1 MPKKIKPIIFMF
13 ILIIPIAAYGTEP
26 IDSLKGPFDQIIQLL
41 KDPLL
46 QDVSQKDL
54 QREKIWEVVRGIFDF
69 REMGKR
75 ALARNWKKFT
85 PEQRQEFTYLFSKV
99 LGNSY
104 IGRIQGEYEDERI
117 VYQEQ
122 KKISNTKARVKTKIM
137 RRSTDIPVVYNMLQR
152 DGSWKIYD
160 VNIEGVSL
168 VKNYRTQFEKILMKD
183 PPATL
188 IDRLKKK
195 IELQEKK
202 AS

>member
-1 MPKKIKPIIFMF
+1 M
-13 ILIIPIAAYGTEP
+13 
-26 IDSLKGPFDQIIQLL
+26 
-41 KDPLL
+41 
-46 QDVSQKDL
+46 
-54 QREKIWEVVRGIFDF
+54 
-69 REMGKR
+69 
-75 ALARNWKKFT
+75 
-85 PEQRQEFTYLFSKV
+85 

-122 KKISNTKARVKTKIM
+122 KKISTTKARVKTKIL
-137 RRSTDIPVVYNMLQR
+137 RRSNDIPVVYSMLQR

-168 VKNYRTQFEKILMKD
+168 VKNYRTQFGKILMKNS
-183 PPATL
+183 PSLL
-188 IDRLKKK
+188 IERLKKK